1 MKKSE
6 ILTMSSEGVFDYFYP
21 TLCKLTN
28 ENEELRNKVKS
39 LSEDNQIRTE
49 ANDNLRERRQGHN
62 IDSKLDM
69 ILKLLEEN
77 KQQ

>member
-1 MKKSE
+1 
-6 ILTMSSEGVFDYFYP
+6 MSSEGVFDYFYP

-39 LSEDNQIRTE
+39 LSEENQMLTE
-49 ANDNLRERRQGHN
+49 ANDNLRDMLEGHN